1 MFPSD
6 SNKSAFTPDT
16 IKKAIED
23 SLNTDISIPAGHKGA
38 LITMITDSGA
48 QLAVAT
54 RINDNWSVE
63 LTGTHE
69 WTGDNQVGFIS
80 KVTW

>member
-1 MFPSD
+1 MFSPDQIRD
-6 SNKSAFTPDT
+6 SIA
-16 IKKAIED
+16 KALD
-23 SLNTDISIPAGHKGA
+23 TDITIPSGHRGA
-38 LITMITDSGA
+38 LVTMITDDGA

-63 LTGTHE
+63 LAGKHE

-80 KVTW
+80 KITW